1 MAENI
6 FLFIVLIAETGN
18 VPYEACIAE
27 ICLSP
32 DYKEVWKECGLYDYF
47 YIPHKRRLVCG
58 DLVEEFSNALID
70 MHIRKHDYIR
80 CIEMAEIDPL
90 WKRSPLVY
98 ATIFDKAQYRL
109 AYMLNKFKLYP
120 WAILKNNIMRED

>member
-1 MAENI
+1 MAENT

-32 DYKEVWKECGLYDYF
+32 DFKEVWKECGLYKYF
-47 YIPHKRRLVCG
+47 YEPHKRQLVCG

-70 MHIRKHDYIR
+70 MHIRKHDYCR
-80 CIEMAEIDPL
+80 AIEMGEIDPL
-90 WKRSPLVY
+90 WKRSPSVY
-98 ATIFDKAQYRL
+98 ETIFEKAQYRL